1 MYDSIIIGKGPAG
14 ISAGL
19 YIKRANGKVLII
31 GKDGGAL
38 EKTDKIDNYYGQEE
52 TITGK
57 ELLVKGI
64 HQAERLGI
72 EVVTDEVIG
81 VEYAEHFIV
90 KTRNGEYQAKT
101 MILAT
106 GTSRKKP
113 GIKGIEEFEG
123 KGISY
128 CAVCDAFFYRNKE
141 VAVLGS
147 GDYALEEAKVLL
159 PVASNVTVLTN
170 GNSLVQNR
178 SDAIEDLKVNEKK
191 VRELRGNQVVEEIV
205 FEDNSTLSTN
215 GVFVAIG
222 IASSID
228 LAKKLGV
235 IINGNDIVVNENMQT
250 NVPGLYAC
258 GDCTGGLLQIAKA
271 VHEGAIAGL
280 SVVKEIRKK

>member
-19 YIKRANGKVLII
+19 YIKRAGMKVLII

-38 EKTDKIDNYYGQEE
+38 AKTEKIDNFYGQEE
-52 TITGK
+52 TMTGE
-57 ELLVKGI
+57 ELLLKGI
-64 HQAERLGI
+64 RQAERLGI
-72 EVVTDEVIG
+72 EVLTDEVIG
-81 VEYAEHFIV
+81 VEYTGNFIV

-101 MILAT
+101 LILAT

-113 GIKGIEEFEG
+113 QIKGIEEFEG
-123 KGISY
+123 RGISY

-141 VAVLGS
+141 VSVLGS
-147 GDYALEEAKVLL
+147 GDYAIEEAKVLL
-159 PVASNVTVLTN
+159 PVASNVTILTD
-170 GNSLVQNR
+170 GKQIVQNR
-178 SDAIEDLKVNEKK
+178 SNDLEDLNINEKK
-191 VRELRGNQVVEEIV
+191 VRELRGNQVVEEIL
-205 FEDNSTLSTN
+205 FEDDSTLKTN

-222 IASSID
+222 TATSTD
-228 LAKKLGV
+228 LARKLGV

-280 SVVKEIRKK
+280 AVVKEIRKK